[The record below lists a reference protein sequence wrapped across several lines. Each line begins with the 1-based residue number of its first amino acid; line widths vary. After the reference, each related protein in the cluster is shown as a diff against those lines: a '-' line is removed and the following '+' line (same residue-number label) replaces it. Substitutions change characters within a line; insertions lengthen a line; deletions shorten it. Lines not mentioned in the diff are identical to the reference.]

1 MNRLENSW
9 LALSRSLDSI
19 SHGHSAQIVL
29 AHSLGSISRGHSLA
43 LLTRRRTISR
53 SHSDLS
59 LLAELTCRS
68 VVTRSTSRHSTDVSS
83 LDLRVVTRP
92 FCRHSTDESSLDRR
106 AVTRPMG
113 RHSTV
118 LSSLDHSVVTRSTS
132 RHSTD
137 ESSLNRFVVTRPFC
151 RHSTVLSSLGAE
163 CSLASICAVAWLA
176 PSWSLDS
183 LPCGHSTRSIAV
195 TRLAPLRSLVSLP
208 CSHSTCSSR
217 SLDSL
222 SRSYSARITLSQSLR
237 LLASLEHD
245 VIPRR
250 HVHPL
255 SIGTSSMTTCS
266 GGSEH
271 CPHRSFAQPSR
282 SKKSDRN
289 QKYVDDNSPETVR
302 L

>member
-1 MNRLENSW
+1 MNRLKNSW

-19 SHGHSAQIVL
+19 SHGHS
-29 AHSLGSISRGHSLA
+29 LA

-53 SHSDLS
+53 SRSDLS

-68 VVTRSTSRHSTDVSS
+68 VVTRTTS
-83 LDLRVVTRP
+83 
-92 FCRHSTDESSLDRR
+92 RHSTDESSLDRR
-106 AVTRPMG
+106 VVTRPTS

-118 LSSLDHSVVTRSTS
+118 LSSLDRFVVTRSMS

-137 ESSLNRFVVTRPFC
+137 ESSLDRFVITRPFC
-151 RHSTVLSSLGAE
+151 PHSAQSILSPRSAQSLG
-163 CSLASICAVAWLA
+163 SI
-176 PSWSLDS
+176 SR
-183 LPCGHSTRSIAV
+183 G
-195 TRLAPLRSLVSLP
+195 
-208 CSHSTCSSR
+208 HSTCSSQ
-217 SLDSL
+217 SLD
-222 SRSYSARITLSQSLR
+222 SQSLR

-255 SIGTSSMTTCS
+255 SIDSSSMTTCS
-266 GGSEH
+266 GGSEY

-289 QKYVDDNSPETVR
+289 QKYVDDNSPETLARALAVTR
-302 L
+302 LDLSRSLTRSPYSAQNDLSQSLRSFPPRGVDVSFCRHPIDESSLDRRVFTRPTSRHSTVLSSLDR